1 LDSFDEYTT
10 SSGEVFRLTSS
21 LGDILAPERY
31 FRAKAK
37 AKRLEHGL
45 EFLLLDCRFEYEGKY
60 GYRSEPKQGNAKFYE
75 ALSNLRGIVG
85 FVRTMDTQD
94 LAQVEQLLDCLVEYL
109 EPEPVRPS
117 PLGLW
122 LIPNEVWL
130 LIADALSPL
139 ISAEFYNGLLGL
151 GDGYPLDDE

>member
-1 LDSFDEYTT
+1 MDSFDEYTT

-21 LGDILAPERY
+21 LGDILAPEQY

-45 EFLLLDCRFEYEGKY
+45 EFLLLDYRNEYEAKY
-60 GYRSEPKQGNAKFYE
+60 CYRTEQIDDAE
-75 ALSNLRGIVG
+75 HDDALSNVLGIVE
-85 FVRTMDTQD
+85 FVRDMDTQN

-122 LIPNEVWL
+122 LMPDEGWL
-130 LIADALSPL
+130 LVADALSPF

-151 GDGYPLDDE
+151 GDGLPLDDE

>member
-1 LDSFDEYTT
+1 MDSFDEYTT

-21 LGDILAPERY
+21 LGDILAPEQY

-45 EFLLLDCRFEYEGKY
+45 EFLLLDYRFEYEGKY
-60 GYRSEPKQGNAKFYE
+60 GYRSEPKQGKAKSYE
-75 ALSNLRGIVG
+75 ALADFREIVE
-85 FVRTMDTQD
+85 FVRTMDTQN
-94 LAQVEQLLDCLVEYL
+94 LAQVEQLLDCLSEYL
-109 EPEPVRPS
+109 EPEPIRPN

-151 GDGYPLDDE
+151 GDGLPLDDE

>member
-1 LDSFDEYTT
+1 
-10 SSGEVFRLTSS
+10 VFRLTSS

-45 EFLLLDCRFEYEGKY
+45 EFLLLDCRQEFEAKY
-60 GYRSEPKQGNAKFYE
+60 CYRTERIDEAEHGD
-75 ALSNLRGIVG
+75 ALSNVVGIVE
-85 FVRTMDTQD
+85 FVRDMDTQN
-94 LAQVEQLLDCLVEYL
+94 LAQVEQLLDCLTEYL
-109 EPEPVRPS
+109 EPEQVRPS

-122 LIPNEVWL
+122 LMPENGWL
-130 LIADALSPL
+130 LVADALSPL

-151 GDGYPLDDE
+151 GDGLPLDDE

>member
-1 LDSFDEYTT
+1 
-10 SSGEVFRLTSS
+10 VFRLTSS
-21 LGDILAPERY
+21 LGDILAPEKY

-45 EFLLLDCRFEYEGKY
+45 EFLLLDYRNEYEAKY
-60 GYRSEPKQGNAKFYE
+60 CYRTEQIDE
-75 ALSNLRGIVG
+75 AEHDDSLSNVLGIVE
-85 FVRTMDTQD
+85 FVRDMDTQN
-94 LAQVEQLLDCLVEYL
+94 LSQVEQLLDCLVEYL

-122 LIPNEVWL
+122 LMPDEGWL
-130 LIADALSPL
+130 LVADALSPL

-151 GDGYPLDDE
+151 GDGFPLDDE

>member
-1 LDSFDEYTT
+1 MDSFDEYTT

-37 AKRLEHGL
+37 AKRLEHGF
-45 EFLLLDCRFEYEGKY
+45 EFLLLDC
-60 GYRSEPKQGNAKFYE
+60 
-75 ALSNLRGIVG
+75 
-85 FVRTMDTQD
+85 
-94 LAQVEQLLDCLVEYL
+94 LAEYL

-122 LIPNEVWL
+122 LMPDEAWL
-130 LIADALSPL
+130 LVADALSPL
-139 ISAEFYNGLLGL
+139 ISAELYNALLGL
-151 GDGYPLDDE
+151 GDGLPLDDE

>member
-1 LDSFDEYTT
+1 M
-10 SSGEVFRLTSS
+10 FRLTSS

-45 EFLLLDCRFEYEGKY
+45 EFLLLDYRNEYEAKY
-60 GYRSEPKQGNAKFYE
+60 CYRTEQIDEAEHGD
-75 ALSNLRGIVG
+75 ALSNVLGIVD
-85 FVRTMDTQD
+85 FVRDMDTQN

-122 LIPNEVWL
+122 LMPDEGWL
-130 LIADALSPL
+130 LVADALSPL

-151 GDGYPLDDE
+151 GDGLPLDNE

>member
-45 EFLLLDCRFEYEGKY
+45 EFLLLDCRQEFEAKY
-60 GYRSEPKQGNAKFYE
+60 CYRTERIDEAEHGD
-75 ALSNLRGIVG
+75 ALSNVVGIVE
-85 FVRTMDTQD
+85 FVRDMDTQN
-94 LAQVEQLLDCLVEYL
+94 LAQVEQLLDCLTEYL

-122 LIPNEVWL
+122 LMPENGWL
-130 LIADALSPL
+130 LVADALSPL

-151 GDGYPLDDE
+151 GDGLPLDDE

>member
-1 LDSFDEYTT
+1 M
-10 SSGEVFRLTSS
+10 FRLTSS

-45 EFLLLDCRFEYEGKY
+45 EFLLLDYQFEYEGKH
-60 GYRSEPKQGNAKFYE
+60 GYCSKPRQSKTKSYE
-75 ALSNLRGIVG
+75 ALSNFREIVD
-85 FVRTMDTQD
+85 FVRTMDSQN
-94 LAQVEQLLDCLVEYL
+94 LAQVEQLLDYLTEYL
-109 EPEPVRPS
+109 KPEPVRPS

-130 LIADALSPL
+130 LVADALSPL
-139 ISAEFYNGLLGL
+139 ISAEFYNGLLEL
-151 GDGYPLDDE
+151 GDKLPLDDE